1 MSKAKPIEQKKGR
14 PIREIKMVGRDFFV
28 EMQMGRAC
36 PVVVI
41 TPAEFNRM
49 MDMMMESENMH
60 VSILDK
66 MAEICRRNFRKGKLA
81 RRLRPDT
88 IEQIKAG
95 YCEFFG
101 REWESITAMSRK
113 AAYIETRMFVCG
125 HLHSMGYSEPEI
137 AAFFIPRDRTT
148 IMGALERFGGLM
160 QVDKSFAFN
169 AGLLASHMEEWM
181 LDSYEPRT
189 TQAAESLPEIQFES
203 EGSIHTSTDKARIA
217 DESTKAADAIG
228 KVIMEEWGIAPEPP
242 KPIGDMALKDW
253 IQ

>member
-1 MSKAKPIEQKKGR
+1 MPIN
-14 PIREIKMVGRDFFV
+14 EIKLVGRTFLINIQIGNRTRIV
-28 EMQMGRAC
+28 E
-36 PVVVI
+36 I
-41 TPAEFNRM
+41 TMKQFNEM
-49 MDMMMESENMH
+49 
-60 VSILDK
+60 LDK
-66 MAEICRRNFRKGKLA
+66 LPDNDRLPPSVLDRMSEICRRNFRKGKLA

-181 LDSYEPRT
+181 LNSYEPRT
-189 TQAAESLPEIQFES
+189 IHQGEALPEIQFES

-228 KVIMEEWGIAPEPP
+228 KVIMEEWGIT
-242 KPIGDMALKDW
+242 
-253 IQ
+253 Q

>member
-1 MSKAKPIEQKKGR
+1 MPIN
-14 PIREIKMVGRDFFV
+14 EIKLVGRTFLINIQIGNRTRIV
-28 EMQMGRAC
+28 E
-36 PVVVI
+36 I
-41 TPAEFNRM
+41 TMKQFNEM
-49 MDMMMESENMH
+49 
-60 VSILDK
+60 LDK
-66 MAEICRRNFRKGKLA
+66 LPENDNLPPQVLDRMSEICRRNFRKGKLA

-181 LDSYEPRT
+181 LNSYETRT
-189 TQAAESLPEIQFES
+189 TQAADSLPEIQFES

-228 KVIMEEWGIAPEPP
+228 KVIIEEWGTAPEPP
-242 KPIGDMALKDW
+242 KPIGDMVLKDW